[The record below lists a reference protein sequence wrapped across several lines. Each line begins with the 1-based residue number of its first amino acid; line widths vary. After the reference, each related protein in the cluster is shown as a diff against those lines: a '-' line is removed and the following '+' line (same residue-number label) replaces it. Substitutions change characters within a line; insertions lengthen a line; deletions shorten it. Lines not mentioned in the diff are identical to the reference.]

1 MKRSPAQLYSLL
13 IGVTLTLAGLAGF
26 LYSADFSTGSA
37 ASEPGNRD
45 AVLGLL
51 DVNGWH
57 NVVHLGTGL
66 LGLLAARSYDGARR
80 FAIGLG
86 VVYSF
91 VTILG
96 LLYGSDDAILGLIPI
111 NAEDNLLHALIAFA
125 GLAAW
130 AATPSAPRPTVGS
143 APAVSRL

>member
-1 MKRSPAQLYSLL
+1 MKRSPSQVYALV
-13 IGVTLTLAGLAGF
+13 IGLSLTLAGIVGF

-37 ASEPGNRD
+37 ASDPANRD
-45 AVLGLL
+45 AVLGIL

-57 NVVHLGTGL
+57 NLVHLLTGL
-66 LGLLAARSYDGARR
+66 VGLLVAGSYDNSRR

-86 VVYSF
+86 VVYAL

-96 LLYGSDDAILGLIPI
+96 LLYGTDDAVLGLLPI
-111 NAEDNLLHALIAFA
+111 NAEDDVLHALIAFA

-143 APAVSRL
+143 PAVGRL